1 MNCVTVFQEQNGAR
15 NLTKAQMICAKVQMI
30 CAKVQIN
37 LCLAP
42 VQKRIPVTSAG
53 TNNRHK
59 YKSVVLLCPGTS
71 TNPFEAQ
78 VQIIEAQVT
87 NKL

>member
-1 MNCVTVFQEQNGAR
+1 MCNGVSGTNGAR
-15 NLTKAQMICAKVQMI
+15 NLTKAQIICAKVQMI

-37 LCLAP
+37 MCLAQ
-42 VQKRIPVTSAG
+42 VQEKDPVTSPG
-53 TNNRHK
+53 TNNWHK
-59 YKSVVLLCPGTS
+59 FKSVVLLCPGTS